1 MAITHRRRPAHERH
15 GAIRHRPTTATDAYR
30 AWESR
35 SAARAPSP
43 PPFGDGPIFP
53 SSSCN
58 QPTPNDKTPRL
69 ARSTG
74 GAQCVAPLRWPV
86 EGRLRSV
93 PAWIRCDADDRVRR
107 ARLERCARRR
117 RAAQKPARALR
128 RRPEVVVRQAPS
140 GHHNPRRKVDIV
152 IPKKKSRVPDR
163 HSMRS
168 YASNAAVRPH
178 VRASNDSQH
187 RDATPRAAEF
197 ILKCVSC
204 QPPCAIRCRCPCPG
218 NSGHCVRCPVVGRLL
233 RT

>member
-1 MAITHRRRPAHERH
+1 MERSATAQRRQPTRTEHGSRVPLLERPRRRRSVTDPSSRPPAATSQRLTTK
-15 GAIRHRPTTATDAYR
+15 RP
-30 AWESR
+30 AWLVAQAGRNASL
-35 SAARAPSP
+35 PC
-43 PPFGDGPIFP
+43 DGP
-53 SSSCN
+53 S
-58 QPTPNDKTPRL
+58 R
-69 ARSTG
+69 A
-74 GAQCVAPLRWPV
+74 A
-86 EGRLRSV
+86 LRSV

-117 RAAQKPARALR
+117 RAAQEPARALR